1 MGGSK
6 KPKPYRYF
14 GIPLLCKHQG
24 QISCQMIQ
32 STISSLYGLWKER
45 EVASTKEG
53 GSEPKCNDSCFGMAA
68 LSIYSRGR
76 LW

>member
-1 MGGSK
+1 MGGSR

-14 GIPLLCKHQG
+14 SILLLCKHQG

-32 STISSLYGLWKER
+32 SSISSLYGPQKER

-53 GSEPKCNDSCFGMAA
+53 G
-68 LSIYSRGR
+68 
-76 LW
+76 